1 MGSYWCEGCAEMHY
15 KDSTLRM
22 AYKRVGRK
30 WRQMQMCLTA
40 AREAFK
46 GGARVDFKPSDK
58 IYASG

>member
-1 MGSYWCEGCAEMHY
+1 MGSYWCEGCAE
-15 KDSTLRM
+15 M

-40 AREAFK
+40 ARVAFK
-46 GGARVDFKPSDK
+46 NGARVDFNPSDK